1 MVLALSNEPASKV
14 EPYVQQWDL
23 PFPVASGSKA
33 GGKLGA
39 MVGATGIPHS
49 YLLDPDGRLVWHG
62 HPMSLTSKHLK
73 SAMAG
78 ADRAGPNTVLS
89 WRGEIDGA
97 PPKALEAAASGDLAD
112 AFKWIEKAAGSEGAV
127 ALEEC
132 LTAHV
137 ADLCKQIDVAVG
149 RGDFGQS
156 LPALESLAKELKR
169 HPLGE
174 AILERHRE
182 IEDDETIQNEI
193 EAAEALDKAL
203 ELVANRGIK
212 KAKKSLESVVKR
224 FPSTR
229 AAKRARKLIGG

>member
-14 EPYVQQWDL
+14 VPYVEQYDL

-39 MVGATGIPHS
+39 MVGQKGIPHS
-49 YLLDPDGRLVWHG
+49 YLLNPEGRLVWHG
-62 HPMSLTSKHLK
+62 HPGALTNKHIKAALV
-73 SAMAG
+73 G
-78 ADRAGPNTVLS
+78 ADRAGPNAVLS

-97 PPKALEAAASGDLAD
+97 PPKALEAAAGGELAD
-112 AFKWIEKAAGSEGAV
+112 AFKLIEKAAGSAGAG

-137 ADLCKQIDVAVG
+137 ADLRKQIDAAIG

-156 LPALESLAKELKR
+156 LAALESLAKELKR

-174 AILERHRE
+174 SILERQRE
-182 IEDDETIQNEI
+182 IKNDEAIQNEI
-193 EAAEALDKAL
+193 EAAEALGRAL
-203 ELVANRGIK
+203 QLVSNRGIK

-224 FPSTR
+224 FPSTH
-229 AAKRARKLIGG
+229 AAKRAQGLIGG